1 MQQWVRPPI
10 PLLVTAVLLLLSL
23 PVLAGGLLIAPALN
37 SAICWENSIMNLSQS
52 AGNHLSGIFGI
63 LRDYTPELMYYMMFS
78 IPLVPCRP
86 NYNEKFASYLAGLIE
101 GDGSIITPLTERDN
115 KGRMKY
121 PSIQITFNAKDLPLA
136 LIIQKTLGC
145 GSISKK
151 KGSRAYTF
159 TINNYQGLILVVKL
173 INGLMRTPKINALY
187 RLIDHLNAKG
197 EKIKKL
203 PLDNSPINSNGWLSG
218 FIDAE
223 GHFSIR
229 ASEAG
234 KYPAR
239 VECKFE
245 LEQRQSDISGG
256 NMFGI
261 LSKIA
266 DFLCSVVKETK
277 VSTKTPQFR
286 VRTTS
291 VNANYI
297 LINYLTDYPLFS
309 SKYLDYLVWSD
320 VVKIFHKGEQ
330 KSQQGRDRIKQIKST
345 INDNRTIF
353 IWDHLNNFYSLYE

>member
-1 MQQWVRPPI
+1 M
-10 PLLVTAVLLLLSL
+10 PLFAWAVLVTAVLLLLSL

-52 AGNHLSGIFGI
+52 AGNQLSGVFGI

-78 IPLVPCRP
+78 LPLVPCRP
-86 NYNEKFASYLAGLIE
+86 NYNAKFASYLAGLIE

-159 TINNYQGLILVVKL
+159 TICNYQGLILVVKS

-187 RLIDHLNAKG
+187 RLIDHLNAKE
-197 EKIKKL
+197 EKIQKL
-203 PLDNSPINSNGWLSG
+203 PLDDSPINSNGWLSG
-218 FIDAE
+218 FIDAD

-229 ASEAG
+229 ATEAG

-245 LEQRQSDISGG
+245 LVERQSDISGG

-266 DFLCSVVKETK
+266 DFLCSVVKETT

-291 VNANYI
+291 VNANDI
-297 LINYLTDYPLFS
+297 LMNYLTDYPLFS
-309 SKYLDYLVWSD
+309 SQYLDYLVWSD
-320 VVKIFHKGEQ
+320 VVKMFNKGEH
-330 KSQQGRDRIKQIKST
+330 KSQQGRDRINKFKST